1 MSNIDLSEQELIRR
15 GSLQKLRDLGIN
27 PYPANE
33 FKVNI
38 TANQILNTFNPE
50 IPNLQE
56 VVFAGRLMSQRIMGK
71 ASFGELQDESGR
83 IQIYVSRDEICPGE
97 TDLFKMS
104 CMLYLIMFT
113 CPLIVCGLFNSS
125 IYLIL

>member
-1 MSNIDLSEQELIRR
+1 MSNIELSEQELIRR

-33 FKVNI
+33 FKVNT
-38 TANQILNTFNPE
+38 TANQILTTFNPD

-71 ASFGELQDESGR
+71 ASFGELQDETGR
-83 IQIYVSRDEICPGE
+83 IQIYVSRD
-97 TDLFKMS
+97 
-104 CMLYLIMFT
+104 
-113 CPLIVCGLFNSS
+113 
-125 IYLIL
+125 